1 MDNENKT
8 EDYFQTF
15 KEGFSEFSQK
25 VKKTF
30 DDLMSSDGS
39 IMGELSIPADVYETR
54 EHFVIELE
62 LPGAIKSDV
71 SVQIVD
77 EELVI
82 KGLKRRR
89 ELDVIETYR
98 SQRRYG
104 EFLHHFP
111 LPDYIDMANIK
122 AKYEHGVL
130 RVKFPKTDVD
140 PEDSSEVTID

>member
-1 MDNENKT
+1 MENENRP
-8 EDYFQTF
+8 EDYFRSF
-15 KEGFSEFSQK
+15 RDGLNEFGQK

-30 DDLMSSDGS
+30 DDFMSEDEFA
-39 IMGELSIPADVYETR
+39 MGELSVPSDVYETR

-62 LPGAIKSDV
+62 LPGAMKSDV

-77 EELVI
+77 EELVV

-89 ELDVIETYR
+89 EIETVEVFR

-104 EFLHHFP
+104 EFIHHFP
-111 LPDYIDMANIK
+111 LPDYIEIENIK

-140 PEDSSEVTID
+140 PEDSTEVSID